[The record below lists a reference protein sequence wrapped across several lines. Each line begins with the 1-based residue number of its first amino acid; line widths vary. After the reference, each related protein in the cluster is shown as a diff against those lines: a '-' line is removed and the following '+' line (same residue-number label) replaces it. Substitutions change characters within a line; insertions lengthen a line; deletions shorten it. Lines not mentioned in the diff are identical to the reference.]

1 MKLMRTN
8 EPGSLEV
15 WHSNSPT
22 KPDRPSRG
30 LFIAQAKRAMR
41 ATGMFIFLLHQ
52 KTAARSKVMAEK
64 AFLTREEKKEL
75 SGFKAL
81 EKSGGTASI
90 VRWSV
95 LDQPRKFRI
104 SRTPSEEFRLP
115 PPCTKELSLERFRE
129 RVTKL
134 K

>member
-41 ATGMFIFLLHQ
+41 ATGMHIFLWHQ
-52 KTAARSKVMAEK
+52 KTAARSKVTVEK
-64 AFLTREEKKEL
+64 ASLTREQKKEL
-75 SGFKAL
+75 SGFKPLA
-81 EKSGGTASI
+81 KSGRSGSI

-95 LDQPRKFRI
+95 LEQP
-104 SRTPSEEFRLP
+104 
-115 PPCTKELSLERFRE
+115 
-129 RVTKL
+129 
-134 K
+134 